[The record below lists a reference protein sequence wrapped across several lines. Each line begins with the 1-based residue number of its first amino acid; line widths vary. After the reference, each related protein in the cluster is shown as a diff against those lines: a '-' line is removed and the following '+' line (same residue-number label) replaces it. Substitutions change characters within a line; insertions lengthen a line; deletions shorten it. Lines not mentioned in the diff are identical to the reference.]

1 MSLSRRQAVGGF
13 FAAAATL
20 PAVRAFAQGM
30 PPDAQPVDET
40 PISLDA
46 GQDKFEHMTAPVS
59 INGQGPFNFLL
70 DTGANVSC
78 VSAKVAQQLM
88 LQQFETAR
96 VHTVVG
102 ARERPAVLIDHLQ
115 VGDRSRRSVH
125 AAALPLTDGMDGVLG
140 VDWLKGQRLELAFK
154 PRGISITKSHADTT
168 TEGKV
173 VVPADRRL
181 GQLTIVDAD
190 LSGHRISAM
199 IDSGSQMTICNSRVR
214 ELVAAMDRRRGAET
228 PVQQVRLE
236 SVVGEKFV
244 GEMVYLPF
252 MRLGGLTLGN
262 VPVVF
267 SDMHVFDLWKLHD
280 KPAVVLGM
288 DLLTQFDLV
297 ALDFG
302 HSSVRFDL
310 PESMRTPGAA
320 PTKPV

>member
-1 MSLSRRQAVGGF
+1 MSLSRRQVMGGF
-13 FAAAATL
+13 FAAAAAL
-20 PAVRAFAQGM
+20 PAARAFAQGM
-30 PPDAQPVDET
+30 PPDAQPVDDT
-40 PISLDA
+40 PVSLDA
-46 GQDKFEHMTAPVS
+46 GEDKFEHMTAPVS

-102 ARERPAVLIDHLQ
+102 ARDRPAVLIDHLQ
-115 VGDRSRRSVH
+115 VGERSRRSVH

-154 PRGISITKSHADTT
+154 PRGISITKSHSDTT
-168 TEGKV
+168 AEGKV

-214 ELVAAMDRRRGAET
+214 ELVTAMDRRHGVET
-228 PVQQVRLE
+228 PVQEVQLE

-267 SDMHVFDLWKLHD
+267 SDMHVFDLWKLRD
-280 KPAVVLGM
+280 KPTVVLGM

-302 HSSVRFDL
+302 RSSVRFDL
-310 PESMRTPGAA
+310 SEAMRQPSGAA
-320 PTKPV
+320 SKTV